1 MCIYQLVKGGFLGD
15 WNKNENKINYKQVD
29 AKQFREDRSTYNYPL
44 YLVELIL

>member
-1 MCIYQLVKGGFLGD
+1 MIEIRKKKKTI
-15 WNKNENKINYKQVD
+15 NKVD